1 MAAAPQ
7 LKASDKQ
14 NICRKL
20 TIVLKKRYKG
30 SIPKTSRP
38 TLETILFAACLENAS
53 AADANDRYERLT
65 DEFHDLNE
73 IRVSSISELSRIFEG
88 LPEPERRAMRV
99 RNTLQYVFEKHFEF
113 DFEAIR
119 RKTFDAADRQLGKIK
134 GLSPF
139 VRTFALQAA
148 LGSHVVPVDQAM
160 CNAAIWLGL
169 VQPDV
174 TPKAASEQFKSML
187 RKADAPQ
194 FCHLFRQLATDPKLK
209 RIFESAASRVPE
221 DGYDAGSSPE
231 RLTELFKN
239 PAAARKQKTS
249 TRTAV
254 ANKKSSSPTSRKKKS
269 SASSKTAP
277 PKKKTTARTGKS
289 TTKKVTTKK
298 VTAKKVTAKK
308 VTAKKVTA
316 KKVTA
321 KKVTAKKV
329 TAKKVTAK
337 KVTAKKKI
345 RKKSKA
351 SSR

>member
-7 LKASDKQ
+7 LKALDKQ

-20 TIVLKKRYKG
+20 VIVLKKRYKG
-30 SIPKTSRP
+30 SVPKTSRP

-53 AADANDRYERLT
+53 VADADDRYERLT
-65 DEFHDLNE
+65 EAFHDLNE
-73 IRVSSISELSRIFEG
+73 IRVSSISELSRIFDG
-88 LPEPERRAMRV
+88 MPEPERRAMRI

-119 RKTFDAADRQLGKIK
+119 RKTFDAAERQLGKIK

-148 LGSHVVPVDQAM
+148 LGSHVVPVDQTM

-169 VQPDV
+169 VRPDS
-174 TPKAASEQFKSML
+174 TPKAASELFKSML

-221 DGYDAGSSPE
+221 DGYDARAAPE

-239 PAAARKQKTS
+239 PVAFAKQKA
-249 TRTAV
+249 TRKTAV
-254 ANKKSSSPTSRKKKS
+254 AGKKSPSPTSRKKKS
-269 SASSKTAP
+269 SASSKSASSKSAS
-277 PKKKTTARTGKS
+277 PKKKTTARTGKN
-289 TTKKVTTKK
+289 TTKKKTK
-298 VTAKKVTAKK
+298 
-308 VTAKKVTA
+308 
-316 KKVTA
+316 
-321 KKVTAKKV
+321 
-329 TAKKVTAK
+329 
-337 KVTAKKKI
+337 
-345 RKKSKA
+345 KKSKT